1 MSIDGWSLIRFL
13 HVLAAMVFVGGQL
26 VLSGMVLPVIRKDLE
41 PERSGPL
48 ARKAAR
54 LFGHTANIVLLP
66 TLIVT
71 GLALMSHRGI
81 GWVGLGEEGYGRL
94 LSIKLGMVV
103 LSVALLA
110 THGIIAMRRP
120 EKARPWAVAGLTASV
135 LIVVFATALV
145 P

>member
-1 MSIDGWSLIRFL
+1 MKVDGWSLVRFL

-26 VLSGMVLPVIRKDLE
+26 VLSGMVLPVIRKDLDSE
-41 PERSGPL
+41 TGGPV

-54 LFGHTANIVLLP
+54 RFGHTANIVLLP

-81 GWVGLGEEGYGRL
+81 GWVGLGEDGYGRL

-110 THGIIAMRRP
+110 AHGIIAMRRP
-120 EKARPWAVAGLTASV
+120 DKARPWAVAGLTASV

>member
-1 MSIDGWSLIRFL
+1 MSVDGWSLIRFL

-26 VLSGMVLPVIRKDLE
+26 VLSGMVLPIVRKDLE

-48 ARKAAR
+48 ARKTAR

-110 THGIIAMRRP
+110 THGIIAMRNP
-120 EKARPWAVAGLTASV
+120 AKAKPFAVAGLTASV

>member
-26 VLSGMVLPVIRKDLE
+26 VLSGMVLPVIRKELE

-66 TLIVT
+66 TLIAT
-71 GLALMSHRGI
+71 GLALMSHRGTSSWPWWSCRWPCWRRT
-81 GWVGLGEEGYGRL
+81 GSLPC
-94 LSIKLGMVV
+94 
-103 LSVALLA
+103 VAP
-110 THGIIAMRRP
+110 RRP
-120 EKARPWAVAGLTASV
+120 GPGRWPVS
-135 LIVVFATALV
+135 
-145 P
+145 PRRC